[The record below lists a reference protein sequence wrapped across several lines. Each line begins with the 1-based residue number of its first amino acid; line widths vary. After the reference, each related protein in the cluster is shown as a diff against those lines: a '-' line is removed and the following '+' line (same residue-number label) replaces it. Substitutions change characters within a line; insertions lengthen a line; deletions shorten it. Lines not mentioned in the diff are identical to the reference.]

1 MIVEDNVML
10 WLVVL
15 LLSTGITF
23 ACIEVMLILIRDV
36 LVTHQ
41 IVAENVCSIL
51 RRLQCRT
58 RLVLMRSRGLMKDAH
73 ALVQHLNPSCRAARH
88 FAILPVARFLI
99 SIADRDL
106 SAVAKT
112 THPHARNNSPSS
124 STGGGVCDE
133 DEKAAADVGSSQDN
147 DFVLHLSHL
156 HQYLDHN
163 YLPCCWGLFRL
174 KDNHDHY
181 IDWMADTAAAVA
193 AAVTGNMLDVDV
205 EAAYDPYTTSSDY
218 HIGTAAD
225 TAA

>member
-1 MIVEDNVML
+1 MQADRC
-10 WLVVL
+10 VV
-15 LLSTGITF
+15 
-23 ACIEVMLILIRDV
+23 
-36 LVTHQ
+36 
-41 IVAENVCSIL
+41 VA
-51 RRLQCRT
+51 RRLPGNT
-58 RLVLMRSRGLMKDAH
+58 EDYY
-73 ALVQHLNPSCRAARH
+73 
-88 FAILPVARFLI
+88 
-99 SIADRDL
+99 IAD
-106 SAVAKT
+106 SFGVVMAPAAV
-112 THPHARNNSPSS
+112 
-124 STGGGVCDE
+124 
-133 DEKAAADVGSSQDN
+133 DVGSSQDN

-181 IDWMADTAAAVA
+181 IDWMADTAVA